1 MDFLS
6 YTPEQMNEIV
16 EFISQK
22 YAGDGYI
29 AHETN
34 SEYVHTDVNISADGE
49 MRKFVT
55 FGMGAAKMNSPFEE
69 FTRVELVMSSS
80 LDTDITSRTGRDLLS
95 GLIDLSKYPFRNDT
109 WFGWGHTVDV
119 SKSFADAFGYEF
131 VLLAPT
137 SLVFSPNDTTNDVKN
152 VMFLEIIPI
161 YADEREW
168 IVGNDSFVYMDL
180 LYNKFGDD
188 IFKVDIEREHYIPS
202 EEDLL
207 FLEEDDEE

>member
-1 MDFLS
+1 
-6 YTPEQMNEIV
+6 MNEIV

-55 FGMGAAKMNSPFEE
+55 FGMSAAKMNSPFEE

-109 WFGWGHTVDV
+109 WFGWGHTVDI
-119 SKSFADAFGYEF
+119 SKRFADAFGYEF

-207 FLEEDDEE
+207 LLEEDDEE

>member
-22 YAGDGYI
+22 YEGDGYI

-69 FTRVELVMSSS
+69 FTRIELVMSSS
-80 LDTDITSRTGRDLLS
+80 LDTDVTSRNGCELLS

-119 SKSFADAFGYEF
+119 SKRFADIFGYEF

-137 SLVFSPNDTTNDVKN
+137 SRVFSPNDTTNDVKN

-168 IVGNDSFVYMDL
+168 IVKNNSFIYLAL
-180 LYNKFGDD
+180 LNIKFGN
-188 IFKVDIEREHYIPS
+188 KMCLVDVKREHYIPS

-207 FLEEDDEE
+207 LFEENDED

>member
-1 MDFLS
+1 MLFLTRDLWFNICVISIKHKGEQKWIFLS

-34 SEYVHTDVNISADGE
+34 SEYVHTDVNISSDGE

-80 LDTDITSRTGRDLLS
+80 
-95 GLIDLSKYPFRNDT
+95 
-109 WFGWGHTVDV
+109 
-119 SKSFADAFGYEF
+119 
-131 VLLAPT
+131 
-137 SLVFSPNDTTNDVKN
+137 
-152 VMFLEIIPI
+152 
-161 YADEREW
+161 
-168 IVGNDSFVYMDL
+168 
-180 LYNKFGDD
+180 
-188 IFKVDIEREHYIPS
+188 
-202 EEDLL
+202 
-207 FLEEDDEE
+207 

>member
-22 YAGDGYI
+22 YEGGGYI
-29 AHETN
+29 AHEKE
-34 SEYVHTDVNISADGE
+34 SDYVHTDIHISTCDE
-49 MRKFVT
+49 TRSLVT

-69 FTRVELVMSSS
+69 FKRIELVMKSS
-80 LDTDITSRTGRDLLS
+80 LDTDVTSRTGRDLLS

-119 SKSFADAFGYEF
+119 SKSFAEAFGYEF

-137 SLVFSPNDTTNDVKN
+137 SHVFSPCDTTNNVKN
-152 VMFLEIIPI
+152 VMFLEVIPI

-168 IVGNDSFVYMDL
+168 IVENDSFVYMDL

-188 IFKVDIEREHYIPS
+188 MFNVDIKREHYIPS

-207 FLEEDDEE
+207 LFEENDKD

>member
-1 MDFLS
+1 MIRGL
-6 YTPEQMNEIV
+6 
-16 EFISQK
+16 
-22 YAGDGYI
+22 AG
-29 AHETN
+29 
-34 SEYVHTDVNISADGE
+34 
-49 MRKFVT
+49 
-55 FGMGAAKMNSPFEE
+55 
-69 FTRVELVMSSS
+69 
-80 LDTDITSRTGRDLLS
+80 
-95 GLIDLSKYPFRNDT
+95 
-109 WFGWGHTVDV
+109 GHTVDV
-119 SKSFADAFGYEF
+119 SKRFADIFGYEF

-161 YADEREW
+161 YTDEREW

-207 FLEEDDEE
+207 LLEEDDEE

>member
-6 YTPEQMNEIV
+6 YTPEQMEEII
-16 EFISQK
+16 EFIAK
-22 YAGDGYI
+22 NYEGDGYI
-29 AHETN
+29 AHETE
-34 SEYVHTDVNISADGE
+34 SDYVHTDVNISADGK

-119 SKSFADAFGYEF
+119 SKSFAEAFGYEF

-137 SLVFSPNDTTNDVKN
+137 SHVFSPHDTTNDVKN

-161 YADEREW
+161 YADERKW
-168 IVGNDSFVYMDL
+168 IVENDSFVYMDL
-180 LYNKFGDD
+180 LYT
-188 IFKVDIEREHYIPS
+188 EREACLRNTDKNFPDRHPKNNKKIFVPS
-202 EEDLL
+202 
-207 FLEEDDEE
+207 